1 MAEHERMNESE
12 ESAISSAP
20 DRSSV
25 PRQGFGFIC
34 SICNRAFRR
43 AENLK
48 RHETAH
54 SNDRQL
60 QCPHV
65 GCGKA
70 FYRTDALQRHKK
82 VHQSSGRA
90 YGTRSSRACVSCS
103 SARVKYVEDGGLSST
118 TTVPAL
124 RMGTDDALTGDA
136 DWNNS
141 PRRPCSRSGD
151 VVAIDSGMPVMISNI
166 LTSNPDEFDPV
177 QPRGIHDRGLI
188 DMVPQTSVNMNRLQ
202 RYPNTSALDEQY
214 FAPTMLSSLNW
225 LPPDFSM
232 DNPDTGDLPMQ
243 FSPQLVPGMP
253 IEVQTNL
260 YPLGNI
266 TSSME
271 PDPTFP
277 QYGESQ
283 AAYGTP
289 SQSGSHETYHLSH
302 QEHMSP
308 SAGSD
313 PPKSGYYVD
322 GDGARLPRNG
332 KRLKAKV
339 PLSESSPFAGF
350 SRHSDQHSRVI
361 FEFPPLSYSESG
373 DEETCQAQVQY
384 LDEQLYQSLLILFH
398 QTCVAP
404 SLFPCFGSTY
414 FPSLHAF
421 NRLVQKYF
429 QHFHPIFP
437 LLHLPSFGGSNPHP
451 LLALSLAAIGSHYV
465 EIEGF
470 EFGMIAMHEF
480 LRRAIHLTDETLG
493 ISNADD
499 TTIIITKLLN
509 CIGLCYSGFNGFD
522 RFARK
527 TYGEVVDAFYRI
539 NSRAKVTTV
548 PSEIDWQAWVGDEM
562 RVRIRAGIW
571 LLDSMMAY
579 HFQQSPRI
587 SWETDMLL
595 PSEEFVW
602 ETPSPRA
609 WRELP
614 QNIIDNLSLHKVLQ
628 ILFMEKRLPTQTG
641 EFAKICLIH
650 GLYRQL
656 WQIGHS
662 LQRPLLSWSPTA
674 ERIDSS
680 AMTWRESLFRD
691 PLYEKWRNASC
702 DVIDVLHWRA
712 MSIIASSGTEN
723 PTVHH
728 LHFARIVLL
737 TPYDHI
743 LRLALF
749 MAGRDPSRREEDVRS
764 DRQHIRQWATEDQ
777 YKARLAM
784 IHAGVGFWHIRR
796 YSTGAFYEA
805 TNVFLSTLAIW
816 AYGSF
821 SQQIN
826 RENHNGRESSPAS
839 SDSAMPT
846 SIRLD
851 RPTDDELVQ
860 LYVKDGASM
869 KATIT
874 GIGNISGPKGPRRAL
889 QEGRKILGEMSH
901 WGISLRYI
909 RILSSLTNKY
919 EV

>member
-12 ESAISSAP
+12 ESPMSSAP
-20 DRSSV
+20 DRNEPKISNGM
-25 PRQGFGFIC
+25 RQPI
-34 SICNRAFRR
+34 
-43 AENLK
+43 
-48 RHETAH
+48 
-54 SNDRQL
+54 Q
-60 QCPHV
+60 
-65 GCGKA
+65 
-70 FYRTDALQRHKK
+70 
-82 VHQSSGRA
+82 
-90 YGTRSSRACVSCS
+90 
-103 SARVKYVEDGGLSST
+103 
-118 TTVPAL
+118 TTVSSNALMSAAAKRFIALPAL

-437 LLHLPSFGGSNPHP
+437 LLHLPSFGESNPHP

-480 LRRAIHLTDETLG
+480 LRRAIHLTVDETLG

-614 QNIIDNLSLHKVLQ
+614 QNII
-628 ILFMEKRLPTQTG
+628 
-641 EFAKICLIH
+641 
-650 GLYRQL
+650 
-656 WQIGHS
+656 
-662 LQRPLLSWSPTA
+662 
-674 ERIDSS
+674 
-680 AMTWRESLFRD
+680 
-691 PLYEKWRNASC
+691 
-702 DVIDVLHWRA
+702 
-712 MSIIASSGTEN
+712 
-723 PTVHH
+723 
-728 LHFARIVLL
+728 
-737 TPYDHI
+737 
-743 LRLALF
+743 
-749 MAGRDPSRREEDVRS
+749 GRDPSRREEDVRS